1 MSEQDRS
8 RLYAWLCEQADEQVA
23 EYVMSCLPAAP
34 VSDLV
39 TKAHLEA
46 VLSAEFAKFALMLA
60 EQREADRAEQ
70 AAQRDAD
77 RAGQAAQREADR
89 AEQAA
94 QRKADR
100 KWVTIAAAVIAVEVA
115 AAEAGWLGRL
125 TDLFA
130 AAI

>member
-77 RAGQAAQREADR
+77 RAGQAAQRDD
-89 AEQAA
+89 
-94 QRKADR
+94 DR
-100 KWVTIAAAVIAVEVA
+100 KWVAIAAAVIAVEVA